1 VLRKTLL
8 AGLVAGA
15 AAVIVTGPGVF
26 AAGGTPADKVVA
38 AASRTEVI
46 APGDNVSL
54 MKATMKTS
62 KPTDLLIQT
71 AAECTILT
79 RLVTNNDNNTAMA
92 HSAVHVW
99 VEFDGKVVPLQST
112 STPPQDPT
120 AQPPGDKAK
129 DGATFCDR
137 EYGRTV
143 TDQEDPADGIDQE
156 DDYIRTKSAHA
167 FNWIRMN
174 TGSGEHTIEVK
185 ADLSATDPTASS
197 QAEAIVGNR
206 TLIVEPTKMANNAV
220 ISDSGTSGSGSGAAT
235 TRMALTKKEQV
246 KLHRLLRRK

>member
-1 VLRKTLL
+1 MRVRGVVG
-8 AGLVAGA
+8 AAIVAGA

-26 AAGGTPADKVVA
+26 AAGGTPANKVVA
-38 AASRTEVI
+38 SASHTEVV
-46 APGDNVSL
+46 APGENVTL

-79 RLVTNNDNNTAMA
+79 GLVTNNDNNSAIA

-112 STPPQDPT
+112 STPPQDP
-120 AQPPGDKAK
+120 ADQPAGDKK
-129 DGATFCDR
+129 IDGATFCDR
-137 EYGRTV
+137 EYSRTV

-174 TGSGEHTIEVK
+174 TGSGDHTIEVK
-185 ADLSATDPTASS
+185 ADLTSETSGDNATT
-197 QAEAIVGNR
+197 EAIIGNR
-206 TLIVEPTKMANNAV
+206 TLIVEPTKMANSAV
-220 ISDSGTSGSGSGAAT
+220 IGDTGTSGSGT
-235 TRMALTKKEQV
+235 TRMALTKKQQI
-246 KLHRLLRRK
+246 KLRKLLRSK